1 MFSKVKGKHAKNT
14 PICLCLPHYGYMAQE
29 GKPQSLAARLYRS
42 DPILVGEPQ
51 ECAKHF
57 QDRVTIVGVGG
68 ACETESLLVD

>member
-1 MFSKVKGKHAKNT
+1 
-14 PICLCLPHYGYMAQE
+14 MAQE

-68 ACETESLLVD
+68 ACTTESLLVD